1 MIRLQ
6 PIIDRP
12 RPFAINL
19 DYTRFLRGS
28 GQVSIVDWEDGGTP
42 ARRDSGPMEAMCKN
56 LTLRLQRTGMKWDV
70 DYAPGLRSL
79 IAIREGRQWDHSWE
93 TRRVARRQNP
103 RPNETDA

>member
-1 MIRLQ
+1 
-6 PIIDRP
+6 
-12 RPFAINL
+12 
-19 DYTRFLRGS
+19 
-28 GQVSIVDWEDGGTP
+28 
-42 ARRDSGPMEAMCKN
+42 MEAMCKN

-103 RPNETDA
+103 RPNGLFGVSLDTLRRVGYRAGMIAG